1 MADFELCAFKNVS
14 IITLTR
20 KRKSSMFLLPVLNLP
35 ATVGEINRVLKRNP
49 AKPSQLFP
57 VVCLFLSSHLE
68 FNSQLAEDNMSVKDR
83 LSLLLDLKL
92 PALLGIFYLV
102 QHVGST
108 AGAG

>member
-1 MADFELCAFKNVS
+1 MGKDVLADFELCAFKNIS

-57 VVCLFLSSHLE
+57 VFCLFLSSHLE
-68 FNSQLAEDNMSVKDR
+68 FNPN
-83 LSLLLDLKL
+83 
-92 PALLGIFYLV
+92 
-102 QHVGST
+102 
-108 AGAG
+108 